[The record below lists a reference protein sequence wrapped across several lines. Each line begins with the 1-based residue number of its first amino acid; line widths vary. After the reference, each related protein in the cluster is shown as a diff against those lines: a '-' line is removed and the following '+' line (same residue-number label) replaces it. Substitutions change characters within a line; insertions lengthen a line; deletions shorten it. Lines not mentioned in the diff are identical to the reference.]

1 MSRSAAR
8 TYRDPLRPDLPLIPR
23 DVWDFAPYHRWTFQ
37 HIREMTAT
45 EQIWRGRGGQMT
57 ISKDL
62 QDLGGIGFGAATE
75 AKTVAQYLEDSFT
88 DGFLVIH
95 DNSIVTETYMNGLKP
110 HGTHLAMSVT
120 KSIVGVVAGILSS
133 RGLLDPEAPITQYLP
148 ELEATAYRGASVQ
161 HLLDMASG
169 VTFDESYTTPGSHM
183 QQIDQAC
190 GWKEHTR
197 PGWPRTMWDLI
208 LSLAELDGEHG
219 RVFNYRSIE
228 TDVLGLVLQRAGG
241 LTLAELISDEL
252 WAPMGAEEDAY
263 ITVDD
268 RGLALADGGF
278 CATLRDY
285 GRFAKLLLD
294 GGNRDGRQIIP
305 ADWIEE
311 TRNGGGASFEGI
323 YRKVLPN
330 RAYHNK
336 FWIEDTRRRTL
347 LARGIH
353 GQFIFVDPEA
363 RLAIVQLSTW
373 PTPLNQ
379 ALSIEFLRATHAIR
393 RELCG
398 V

>member
-1 MSRSAAR
+1 MALVE
-8 TYRDPLRPDLPLIPR
+8 DP
-23 DVWDFAPYHRWTFQ
+23 
-37 HIREMTAT
+37 
-45 EQIWRGRGGQMT
+45 
-57 ISKDL
+57 
-62 QDLGGIGFGAATE
+62 QDLRSIGFDTE
-75 AKTVAQYLEDSFT
+75 NGSKTVEDYLEDSFT
-88 DGFLVIH
+88 DGFLVIQG
-95 DNSIVTETYMNGLKP
+95 DRIVTEIYMNGLKP

-133 RGLLDPEAPITQYLP
+133 SGRLDPKAPITGYLP

-161 HLLDMASG
+161 NLLDMASG

-190 GWKEHTR
+190 GWKEHTK

-208 LSLAELDGEHG
+208 LSLDELDREHG
-219 RVFNYRSIE
+219 QVFNYRSIE
-228 TDVLGLVLQRAGG
+228 TDVLGLVLQRAGKR
-241 LTLAELISDEL
+241 TLADLISDEL

-263 ITVDD
+263 ITVDH

-285 GRFAKLLLD
+285 GRLAKLVLD
-294 GGNRDGRQIIP
+294 GGKRDGRQIIP

-311 TRNGGGASFEGI
+311 TRNGGGARFEGI
-323 YRKVLPN
+323 YREVLPHG
-330 RAYHNK
+330 AYHNK

-347 LARGIH
+347 WARGIH
-353 GQFIFVDPEA
+353 GQFIFVDPDA

-379 ALSIEFLRATHAIR
+379 DLSIGFLKATHAIR
-393 RELCG
+393 RELCN